1 MFLAAANS
9 ASSGSQYQE
18 ESMQQ
23 VVANRESD
31 RDLERRVKGFLYAK
45 HMPGLR
51 NLQVEASNG
60 TVILR
65 GQVGSFYEKQLGHQ
79 CCRRVAG
86 VQKLIDSIDVVS
98 MPMPVAVA

>member
-1 MFLAAANS
+1 MMQ
-9 ASSGSQYQE
+9 GHHQE

-23 VVANRESD
+23 IVAHVGESAD
-31 RDLERRVKGFLYAK
+31 RDLERRVKGFLFGK

-51 NLQVEASNG
+51 NLKVEARDG
-60 TVILR
+60 TVVLR
-65 GQVGSFYEKQLGHQ
+65 GQVGTFYEKQLGHQ

-98 MPMPVAVA
+98 APVSVAVA